1 MSMILATDMAA
12 HSSIMQSF
20 EELILQ
26 SNTNGFVSQGQTG
39 GSPGSP
45 ASFSDAMLASEDSI
59 GMNAGVIVDLRWVCM
74 MGHLFSIAHL
84 LRIPY

>member
-1 MSMILATDMAA
+1 MILATDMAA

-59 GMNAGVIVDLRWVCM
+59 GMNAGVIVDLRWVYI
-74 MGHLFSIAHL
+74 LTIYL
-84 LRIPY
+84 